1 MTDSIL
7 AITITFADEATALSF
22 ATECPSADQEV
33 VRKSNLD
40 GSPTTWLLVAN
51 VALAAIPHLITFLQQ
66 RRDSK
71 KIKKVVLKD
80 YGEFEGTTPDEL
92 IKVLSELRTGKS
104 K

>member
-1 MTDSIL
+1 MSSSNV

-22 ATECPSADQEV
+22 TDECPSTNQELV
-33 VRKSNLD
+33 KKSNLD
-40 GSPTTWLLVAN
+40 GGPTTWLLIAN

-80 YGEFEGTTPDEL
+80 FGEFEGTTPDEL
-92 IKVLSELRTGKS
+92 IKVLSELRNGKGI
-104 K
+104 